1 MASKYS
7 IETVF
12 RILDGVTGP
21 MGKMS
26 ASTSKFAMGFERDVK
41 KAEMKWRAMGQ
52 TMKTVG
58 KVAIGTGLA
67 AVGAG
72 LVSSTKK
79 YIEFEDSITKAGS
92 KFKDMDV
99 TSEDYA
105 EKLELLQVAAR
116 KVGAVTKYSAT
127 DAAGALNAMAMAG
140 LTSEQS
146 MALLM
151 GTTNLATA
159 AGTDLTSAVD
169 MATDALGAFGFS
181 SIANGIMDTEEQT
194 AFLSGSLD
202 RISDVVAKT
211 TNMAN
216 TDMNMWF
223 ESVKM
228 GAATFTSMGGTLE
241 EFSGMVGILANAG
254 IKGGEAG
261 TALRNIMLN
270 LGAPTKTAA
279 DALDKLGVQVYDSE
293 HKMLPIIDILEQF
306 EKSLAGVDAET
317 KNAALENIFGKRG
330 VGSFLTLMD
339 AGTEQINKFVS
350 ALENS
355 QGTAEAIARAQEKSL
370 KGQLAALSSAFE
382 DKQLSF
388 GKAIADNGGSA
399 GLVALITMVQ
409 NWDPTPVI
417 NFMIAV
423 MDKLPAIINFVTGLV
438 STLWN
443 FRDVIGAIVIGF
455 QVYKAATMAVAAA
468 QLVTNMSMASC
479 PINLIIT
486 GIALGVFLIVR
497 LTDSLST
504 LIGSL
509 NVVLGVVRT
518 VVMGFNPLMLILQG
532 LVQLIT
538 EIISNWENL
547 KNAFTD
553 GGFLN
558 GLRVLG
564 GTIVSAIIAPLQ
576 GIFEMLGKIPGI
588 GKPFKFIADS
598 MDQTRQF
605 ARNGF
610 EKVQTATVEQPL
622 VEPVTQGERVAYSRE
637 ENVSKVDMNI
647 HAPEGYTA
655 TVFGSA
661 PGIENLRF
669 TQSSAY

>member
-1 MASKYS
+1 MASRYS

-127 DAAGALNAMAMAG
+127 DAAGALDKMAMAG

-339 AGTEQINKFVS
+339 AGTEQINNFVS

-399 GLVALITMVQ
+399 GLGALITMVQ

-443 FRDVIGAIVIGF
+443 FRDVIGVLVGAFITYKAVVMAVGLQQVILNAIMTANPFGLFAAAIAVAIAAGVLLKNHWEEVIGVIQKVTDAIF
-455 QVYKAATMAVAAA
+455 NFAEHWGFLLGPLGMVLSVA
-468 QLVTNMSMASC
+468 
-479 PINLIIT
+479 
-486 GIALGVFLIVR
+486 
-497 LTDSLST
+497 
-504 LIGSL
+504 GSL
-509 NVVLGVVRT
+509 VHSFGA
-518 VVMGFNPLMLILQG
+518 IK
-532 LVQLIT
+532 
-538 EIISNWENL
+538 E
-547 KNAFTD
+547 AFTD
-553 GGFLN
+553 GGFLAGIKQIGIAILN
-558 GLRVLG
+558 G
-564 GTIVSAIIAPLQ
+564 IISPIQ
-576 GIFEMLGKIPGI
+576 HMLEILSKIPGI
-588 GKPFKFIADS
+588 GKAFGFGADKLADFQS
-598 MDQTRQF
+598 YINAAPT
-605 ARNGF
+605 
-610 EKVQTATVEQPL
+610 

-637 ENVSKVDMNI
+637 ENISKLDVNVS
-647 HAPEGYTA
+647 APKGYTA
-655 TVFGSA
+655 TMSGSA
-661 PGIENLRF
+661 PGISNLSF